1 MKTVYKVILINFASL
16 IGCVT
21 SVVLI
26 APQMSLRMSGVLC
39 LVTLAVMNAV
49 FLRWY
54 ARGGDNRGFETSRPK
69 STGTGSLIL
78 AILAFLLTTVIAWME
93 WHVWRK

>member
-1 MKTVYKVILINFASL
+1 MKTLYKIILINFVSL

-21 SVVLI
+21 SVVLV
-26 APQMSLRMSGVLC
+26 APKMSLWMCGVVC
-39 LVTLAVMNAV
+39 LVTLAVMNAA

-54 ARGGDNRGFETSRPK
+54 TRNRDNLGIEGGPPK
-69 STGTGSLIL
+69 STGTGNLIL
-78 AILAFLLTTVIAWME
+78 AVLAFLATIVIAWME